1 MTTFTSWVQNTYS
14 MLKHLPQSQKYH
26 LKSTQAPIVRG
37 FRKIP
42 GSPSEIRLH
51 TLGNRSERPQR
62 QADAGALRTPSPPR
76 SLQRSLSPPA
86 PATRPTPTRVH
97 LPVVASW
104 LHDRW
109 VPGQVSARIAQ
120 FESVKEVG
128 IATLAKPKPAPAQ
141 EARPLDQTTAAK
153 AIARPVKRQAPQPP
167 TEKAHAQPSAP
178 PAPPVPPAPPAPPA
192 PPVADSRPLART
204 NSAPEPTQDRAA
216 MFAELMKH
224 PLLRGQSAPETTGT
238 TREEASGGHLR
249 QHATSST
256 VPRKDR
262 PLDTFQRNLKARI
275 GTRRPA
281 AAIEVSAEVQRQA
294 ELLRARREAERN
306 AATRDVPRKGAEAT
320 SPVSGWSAS
329 DTFNA
334 RRTPTAAQAN
344 LIDELKQ
351 VQRTLG
357 LQAKRLQSR

>member
-1 MTTFTSWVQNTYS
+1 MTTFTSWVQNTCS

-26 LKSTQAPIVRG
+26 LKSAKPPIVRG
-37 FRKIP
+37 FRPISD
-42 GSPSEIRLH
+42 SPSAIRLH

-109 VPGQVSARIAQ
+109 VPGQVNARIAQ
-120 FESVKEVG
+120 FETLKEVG
-128 IATLAKPKPAPAQ
+128 TATLAKPKPAPVQ
-141 EARPLDQTTAAK
+141 EARRVGQASAPKD
-153 AIARPVKRQAPQPP
+153 IARPIKRQAPQPP
-167 TEKAHAQPSAP
+167 TEKAH
-178 PAPPVPPAPPAPPA
+178 VPPPAPPA

-238 TREEASGGHLR
+238 TREEASDGHPR

-351 VQRTLG
+351 VQNAHKLRAGQLKNG
-357 LQAKRLQSR
+357 